1 MKFVLN
7 QKIWLEPQLHTQ
19 LVENPVVSRSF
30 IYVIR
35 NENRSFIYVIRNE
48 NDNANFIMRI

>member
-1 MKFVLN
+1 MKLVLN

-19 LVENPVVSRSF
+19 LVENPVVSR
-30 IYVIR
+30 
-35 NENRSFIYVIRNE
+35 NFIYVIRNE